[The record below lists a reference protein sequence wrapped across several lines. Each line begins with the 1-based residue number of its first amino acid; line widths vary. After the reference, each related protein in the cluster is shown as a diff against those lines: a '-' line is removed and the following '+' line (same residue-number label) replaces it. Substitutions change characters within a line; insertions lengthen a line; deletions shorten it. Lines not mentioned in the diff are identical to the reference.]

1 MVETRH
7 DINVEDVTRIS
18 IAKRMPTVISTV
30 FMTRKTGTV
39 AIPVAERAIAATT
52 SCGICEKCI
61 TSQKKKLKARY
72 GGDSRSTTVDP
83 NC

>member
-1 MVETRH
+1 MVESRH
-7 DINVEDVTRIS
+7 DINVKYVTRTS
-18 IAKRMPTVISTV
+18 IAKRMPTVIATV
-30 FMTRKTGTV
+30 FMTRKTSTV
-39 AIPVAERAIAATT
+39 AIPVPEGTAAATT
-52 SCGICEKCI
+52 SYGICEKCI